1 MLKGVYQDDKAV
13 IIIKIIIVIT
23 AADKKE
29 CKNVENIDCCEM
41 AGNKFYNFIII
52 DCGSANQ
59 HKNK

>member
-41 AGNKFYNFIII
+41 AGNKFYKFIRNCI
-52 DCGSANQ
+52 NLL
-59 HKNK
+59 